1 MIPYIVFIAF
11 FLYFLVL
18 VANYLFL
25 AIVGMDE
32 GKRRRLQSQ
41 SEDYSLSY
49 FSSFVLPVS
58 IISPARNEEEW
69 LEDALLSAININYP
83 EFEVIVVDDGSTD
96 RTFEILNN
104 LLKLRS
110 VDAQYTKHFKDGRV
124 REIMKSEKYPNV
136 TVITKAAGKKKAG
149 SVNAGL
155 NVARYTHVCVMD
167 ADTILERDAVLKVMA
182 YIQRDPERII
192 GAGSYFGLSNGFN
205 VKNGIIVERSFSYNP
220 IIAYQNLEYIRSFF
234 GIRIAW
240 SAFNAMPNVAG
251 GFGIWRRDV
260 LYEMGGYS
268 TDFTCEDIELTF
280 RAHDYIA
287 KKKEKK
293 YEILMLPHYAC
304 WTEGPSNI
312 KSLISQR
319 SRWQRVV
326 NETIWKYK
334 YMLCNP
340 RYGAF
345 AFLTIPYYL
354 LYEVLGVFVEIA
366 SIGFVAWGWI
376 AGFLDVKIFLLF
388 LCLMIFAQTF
398 ISVLSLFS
406 FLRSQRIFKPKYVL
420 YLILL
425 SFCEFLWYKWLI
437 TISKLIGTFEYFRGN
452 RVYDQYIREKRVKA
466 NTEEK
471 K

>member
-1 MIPYIVFIAF
+1 
-11 FLYFLVL
+11 
-18 VANYLFL
+18 
-25 AIVGMDE
+25 
-32 GKRRRLQSQ
+32 
-41 SEDYSLSY
+41 
-49 FSSFVLPVS
+49 
-58 IISPARNEEEW
+58 
-69 LEDALLSAININYP
+69 
-83 EFEVIVVDDGSTD
+83 
-96 RTFEILNN
+96 
-104 LLKLRS
+104 
-110 VDAQYTKHFKDGRV
+110 
-124 REIMKSEKYPNV
+124 
-136 TVITKAAGKKKAG
+136 
-149 SVNAGL
+149 
-155 NVARYTHVCVMD
+155 
-167 ADTILERDAVLKVMA
+167 
-182 YIQRDPERII
+182 
-192 GAGSYFGLSNGFN
+192 
-205 VKNGIIVERSFSYNP
+205 
-220 IIAYQNLEYIRSFF
+220 
-234 GIRIAW
+234 
-240 SAFNAMPNVAG
+240 
-251 GFGIWRRDV
+251 
-260 LYEMGGYS
+260 
-268 TDFTCEDIELTF
+268 
-280 RAHDYIA
+280 
-287 KKKEKK
+287 
-293 YEILMLPHYAC
+293 
-304 WTEGPSNI
+304 
-312 KSLISQR
+312 
-319 SRWQRVV
+319 V